1 LTAKTSFSETVEL
14 LAAARA
20 GDKTALEKVVL
31 RHQDQVLSRIRLMMG
46 PEARRRA
53 ESMDFLQDAFAN
65 LVASLHRIHVEN
77 ENSLVCFVLA
87 VARNRI
93 RDSVRKRREHAFESF
108 SRSLDG
114 QMAKTRT
121 PFDEVA
127 GSERLQHVA
136 EAIESLR
143 EDHRQVIELRNLE
156 GCSFSEI
163 GKRMARTE
171 AAAFTLHARALVS
184 LGEML
189 RAQGAVK
196 E

>member
-1 LTAKTSFSETVEL
+1 MRSSVDGEDPRFSETVEL

-121 PFDEVA
+121 PSTRSRAANV
-127 GSERLQHVA
+127 SSTLP
-136 EAIESLR
+136 
-143 EDHRQVIELRNLE
+143 
-156 GCSFSEI
+156 
-163 GKRMARTE
+163 KRSR
-171 AAAFTLHARALVS
+171 V
-184 LGEML
+184 
-189 RAQGAVK
+189 
-196 E
+196 